1 MWATIFFDCYT
12 NCDIIYDGNK
22 LKQIVDGLDIGDYSE
37 YVWDGDNPTE
47 YTFHASEG
55 DIPFHATFTFNN
67 ISTHPL
73 VHALFGEYFPSDLDE
88 KLAVY
93 PYLGELPKG
102 LIENFSFT
110 EDGDGPYSYNYTYE
124 LNGEGD
130 VVKVTETKK
139 SRTKIYTLEWESS
152 GTGIETVKSD
162 SPSNGVYYDLTGRK
176 TASPTKGVFI
186 TNGRKVVIR

>member
-1 MWATIFFDCYT
+1 MDCSL
-12 NCDIIYDGNK
+12 GMRK
-22 LKQIVDGLDIGDYSE
+22 A
-37 YVWDGDNPTE
+37 W
-47 YTFHASEG
+47 EG
-55 DIPFHATFTFNN
+55 DIPFHATFTFDN

-73 VHALFGEYFPSDLDE
+73 VHALFGLGEYFPSDLDE

-139 SRTKIYTLEWESS
+139 SRTKIYTLEWENS